1 MQYIFLFFFILIT
14 SCSVDQNSERNISL
28 ADYSEVLHHTT
39 KFNFSENGDILLTP
53 FKTVNINDDYLI
65 ISELRND
72 DFFNVF
78 GIKNMN
84 YLYSWGEISRG
95 PNPEEFPARPIDIFS
110 MNGNLVVYEPVSKKL
125 KHISVKDTS
134 LTTIRE
140 ESLGYRNQ
148 LDPLNRINA
157 FNDSTYIADYGLSHE
172 DTNHEYVIL
181 KPDKSEIITTFGE
194 YPDSD
199 LESVERYE
207 HFLKSNVISKE
218 KELMAA
224 FYFYHNKFKLFDKNG
239 NLISSVNIADS
250 IHSEPDGI
258 DNYIYRNAS
267 QATENY
273 IYSLGYYTKRD
284 NVFDST
290 DDQVFRTT
298 FEVWDWNGN
307 SIYRSYFDHQITM
320 FTVSEKFN
328 KIYALSNLETAVIFE
343 YDLPDF

>member
-1 MQYIFLFFFILIT
+1 MV
-14 SCSVDQNSERNISL
+14 S
-28 ADYSEVLHHTT
+28 
-39 KFNFSENGDILLTP
+39 
-53 FKTVNINDDYLI
+53 INDDHLI

-78 GIKNMN
+78 DMENMSF
-84 YLYSWGEISRG
+84 LYSWGEISRG
-95 PNPEEFPARPIDIFS
+95 PNPEEFPARPIDIFPL
-110 MNGNLVVYEPVSKKL
+110 NGNLVVYEAVSKRL
-125 KHISVKDTS
+125 KHISINDTS
-134 LTTIRE
+134 LTTIKE
-140 ESLGYRNQ
+140 ESLGYNGQ

-157 FNDSTYIADYGLSHE
+157 FNDSTYIADYGLSRE
-172 DTNHEYVIL
+172 VTDHEYVIL
-181 KPDKSEIITTFGE
+181 KPDKSEIVTTFGE

-207 HFLKSNVISKE
+207 HFLKSNVISRE

-239 NLISSVNIADS
+239 NLNSSVNITDS
-250 IHSEPDGI
+250 VNSEPVEI

-267 QATENY
+267 QATEHY
-273 IYSLGYYTKRD
+273 IYTLGYHTLRNK
-284 NVFDST
+284 VFDAT
-290 DDQVFRTT
+290 DDQVVRTS
-298 FEVWDWNGN
+298 FEVWDWDGN

-328 KIYALSNLETAVIFE
+328 KIYALSNLETSVIFE